1 MRETE
6 SALREGQRNMLDGT
20 AQAIADSLSQFPSEF
35 LEAGTD
41 GTYRESQ
48 IYGHTLLSAPLIDG
62 YFDDWNLDEA
72 TMRSMRGADGDIRYV
87 AGTDASFVYLLA
99 EVRDNEIVY
108 AQPNAVENADRIEI
122 VSLNATGE
130 TDRLSFIP
138 EAAGALIGRRATSD
152 GPVDDGRLQG
162 HWLETASGYRIE
174 ARIPRRL
181 IGSYLGVTVFNTASR
196 DSRPVRSATFTDR
209 QPGRFVAVSPVLSSA
224 IAPYAQSDLRL
235 IVTDRAG
242 WRLAMA
248 GDIAVSGGPPAA
260 GTGWMRLAYNALLEP
275 GTEASFDGP
284 SPLGRERQRYV
295 ANALSGEPD
304 GAWFRSAETGR
315 AVVAVAKPVWSG
327 SVQTGAVVLQQGTAA
342 ILSLTNSAL
351 GRLLSLTLIATLGVA
366 TVLLGY
372 ATWLSLRI
380 RRLSAA
386 AVHAIDGPTGSKL
399 PSAGAGDE
407 IGDLSRSFADVLGQ
421 LRDYNDYLRT
431 LASKLSHELR
441 TPLTIVNSSLENLEH
456 EALSPAAK
464 QYTERAMD
472 GAARLKK
479 ILDAMSDANRVEAL
493 MQNIDSEVFDLH
505 AVVERAVSAYS
516 DAWSARRFSF
526 SSELEQAPL
535 LGSPELIIQLLDKL
549 IDNAIGFSADGD
561 DISVELTRSRS
572 DYELSIHNP
581 GPPLPEKMRGQ
592 LFDSMVSV
600 RRRNPDQHLG
610 LGLHVARIVA
620 EGHRGR
626 IVARNVQDGVIF
638 TVHLPPAE

>member
-1 MRETE
+1 
-6 SALREGQRNMLDGT
+6 MLDGT

-48 IYGHTLLSAPLIDG
+48 IYGHTLRTAPLIDG
-62 YFDDWNLDEA
+62 YFDDWNLDQA

-87 AGTDASFVYLLA
+87 AGADSSFVYLLT
-99 EVRDNEIVY
+99 EVRDDEIVY
-108 AQPNAVENADRIEI
+108 AEPNADLNADRIEI
-122 VSLNATGE
+122 VSLGATGDVE
-130 TDRLSFIP
+130 RLHFVP
-138 EAAGALIGRRATSD
+138 EAAGTLIGRRTTPS
-152 GPVDDGRLQG
+152 GSVDDGRLQG
-162 HWLETASGYRIE
+162 HWLETAFGYRLE

-181 IGSYLGVTVFNTASR
+181 IGSYLGMIVFNTASR
-196 DSRPVRSATFTDR
+196 DSRPVRSSTFTDR
-209 QPGRFVAVSPVLSSA
+209 QPGRFVSTSPVLSSA
-224 IAPYAQSDLRL
+224 VAPYAQSDLRL

-248 GDIAVSGGPPAA
+248 GNIATNDGAPAA
-260 GTGWMRLAYNALLEP
+260 GAGWMRLAYNALLEP
-275 GTEASFDGP
+275 GTEATFAGP
-284 SPLGRERQRYV
+284 NPLGRERQPYV
-295 ANALSGEPD
+295 ANALAGEPD
-304 GAWFRSAETGR
+304 GAWFRSADTGR

-366 TVLLGY
+366 TILLGY
-372 ATWLSLRI
+372 ATWLSFRI

-386 AVHAIDGPTGSKL
+386 AVNAVDGPTGSAL
-399 PSAGAGDE
+399 PSAAAGDE

-421 LRDYNDYLRT
+421 LRHYNDYLKT

-464 QYTERAMD
+464 RYTERARD
-472 GAARLKK
+472 GTQRLKK

-493 MQNIDSEVFDLH
+493 MQNIDSEVFDLRG
-505 AVVERAVSAYS
+505 VVESAVSAYAG
-516 DAWSARRFSF
+516 AWSTRRFSF
-526 SSELEQAPL
+526 HAELEKAPL

-549 IDNAIGFSADGD
+549 IDNAIGFSAEGD
-561 DISVELTRSRS
+561 EITVRLSADTGYV
-572 DYELSIHNP
+572 LSIHNP
-581 GPPLPEKMRGQ
+581 GPPLPEKMRAQ

-600 RRRNPDQHLG
+600 RRNNPDQHLG

-626 IVARNVQDGVIF
+626 ITAHNVQDGVVF
-638 TVHLPPAE
+638 TVHLPLAD